1 MRVLLDTHILL
12 WALADDPKL
21 SRKARRLIEDAS
33 EVYISAATFWELAI
47 KISIGKLDADLDE
60 IRECCRESGFI
71 ELPIAIEHAMAIR
84 EIEHHHRDPFDRML
98 VDVAITE
105 PMRLLTAD
113 AMVARYSSLAV
124 LV

>member
-21 SRKARRLIEDAS
+21 SRKAVRLIEDAS

-71 ELPIAIEHAMAIR
+71 ELPTAIEHALAIR
-84 EIEHHHRDPFDRML
+84 EIEHHHRDPFDHML
-98 VDVAITE
+98 VAVAITE
-105 PMRLLTAD
+105 PMRLLTAE